1 MIRVDPSVPPKF
13 CKARSVPYA
22 LRDKVDQE
30 LDRLVAEGIL
40 EPVQYAEW
48 AAPIVPVLKSD
59 RSVRICGDFK
69 QTVNK
74 ASSVD
79 RYPLPKGEDLFATLS
94 GGRIFSKLDLSHA
107 YQQVVLEDASRDLV
121 TINTQ
126 KGLFRYTRLP
136 FGVSSAPGIFQ
147 RVMEEVLQGIPKVVV
162 YLDDILAASDSEEEH
177 VKLLDTI
184 LSRIEAAGLRLRKS
198 KCTFGVS
205 SVTYLGHKI
214 DADGLHTVPEKVKAV
229 QDAPSPTDVAQL
241 RSYLGLLS
249 YYSRFL
255 PQLSTVTAP
264 LNQLLR
270 ASQPWKWTRMEEQA
284 FQASK
289 RLLLSSRVL
298 MHFNPDLD
306 VVLSCDASAY
316 GIGAV
321 LAHRLPDGTE
331 RPIAFASRSLTATE
345 RKYAQIEREGLAC
358 VFGVKRFHNYLFG
371 RLFTLVTDHKPLVS
385 LFNEQRAIPAHAS
398 ARIQRWALI
407 LAAYQYGLR
416 FRTTAQNSNADAM
429 SRLPLPGPTGE
440 PPVPAETVLL
450 LDHLNASPVTAAQI
464 RKWTSHDPRLAR
476 VLRLIQ
482 EGWPS
487 ECEKELQPFRSRHT
501 ELSVQDGCILWGN
514 RVVIPQPGRKQILE
528 ELHAGHPGIARMK
541 SLARMFVWWPQMDK
555 DIEMRVQG
563 CLECQQNQ
571 PVPAKAPLHP
581 WEWPSKP
588 WSRLHVDFAGPVQGH
603 MLLVLIDAYSKWIE
617 VFAVKSTTS
626 TVVMQCLRSVFAR
639 FGLPDTLMSDNGPCF
654 VSAEFEKFLVLNG
667 IRHVTSAPYHPASNG
682 QAERAVQTVK
692 KGVEKME
699 PGLLPDRLAKFLFN
713 YRTTPHTTTGVT
725 PAELLMGRNLQTR
738 FHKLY
743 PDRREEVEKHQAQ
756 QKRDHNNRTKR
767 CGFQQGDWVWA
778 RNFTG
783 QGDRWVAGCIDR
795 QTGPVSFRVALD
807 GSNVVWRRHMDH
819 IRPRRGV
826 VQHEPGLLDDYQGGV
841 DVPSRATLDDSA
853 PQGIVETPPTPTAPV
868 DTSPPKA
875 LSPEPATPPQR
886 RYPSRDRH
894 PPERL
899 QF

>member
-1 MIRVDPSVPPKF
+1 
-13 CKARSVPYA
+13 
-22 LRDKVDQE
+22 
-30 LDRLVAEGIL
+30 
-40 EPVQYAEW
+40 
-48 AAPIVPVLKSD
+48 
-59 RSVRICGDFK
+59 
-69 QTVNK
+69 
-74 ASSVD
+74 
-79 RYPLPKGEDLFATLS
+79 
-94 GGRIFSKLDLSHA
+94 
-107 YQQVVLEDASRDLV
+107 
-121 TINTQ
+121 
-126 KGLFRYTRLP
+126 
-136 FGVSSAPGIFQ
+136 
-147 RVMEEVLQGIPKVVV
+147 
-162 YLDDILAASDSEEEH
+162 
-177 VKLLDTI
+177 
-184 LSRIEAAGLRLRKS
+184 
-198 KCTFGVS
+198 
-205 SVTYLGHKI
+205 
-214 DADGLHTVPEKVKAV
+214 
-229 QDAPSPTDVAQL
+229 
-241 RSYLGLLS
+241 
-249 YYSRFL
+249 
-255 PQLSTVTAP
+255 
-264 LNQLLR
+264 
-270 ASQPWKWTRMEEQA
+270 
-284 FQASK
+284 
-289 RLLLSSRVL
+289 

-514 RVVIPQPGRKQILE
+514 RVVIPQPGRKQILK

-541 SLARMFVWWPQMDK
+541 SLARMFIWWPQMDK

-654 VSAEFEKFLVLNG
+654 VSAEFEKFLMLNG
-667 IRHVTSAPYHPASNG
+667 IRHVTSAPYHPASN
-682 QAERAVQTVK
+682 RASRADSEE
-692 KGVEKME
+692 G
-699 PGLLPDRLAKFLFN
+699 
-713 YRTTPHTTTGVT
+713 
-725 PAELLMGRNLQTR
+725 GREDET
-738 FHKLY
+738 
-743 PDRREEVEKHQAQ
+743 
-756 QKRDHNNRTKR
+756 
-767 CGFQQGDWVWA
+767 WA
-778 RNFTG
+778 
-783 QGDRWVAGCIDR
+783 
-795 QTGPVSFRVALD
+795 
-807 GSNVVWRRHMDH
+807 
-819 IRPRRGV
+819 
-826 VQHEPGLLDDYQGGV
+826 
-841 DVPSRATLDDSA
+841 PSR
-853 PQGIVETPPTPTAPV
+853 PV
-868 DTSPPKA
+868 GQVSI
-875 LSPEPATPPQR
+875 
-886 RYPSRDRH
+886 
-894 PPERL
+894 
-899 QF
+899 